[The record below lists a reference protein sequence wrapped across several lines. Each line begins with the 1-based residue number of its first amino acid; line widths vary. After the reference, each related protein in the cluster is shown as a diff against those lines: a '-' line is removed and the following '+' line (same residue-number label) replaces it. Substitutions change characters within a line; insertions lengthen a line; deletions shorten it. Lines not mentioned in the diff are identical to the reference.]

1 MREENATACL
11 KALQTSKNGL
21 PTLPTLRNSLVS
33 LPNERQWS
41 NLGRYTQRYGGV
53 GMEEYN
59 NEWLDKWVGR
69 RVLVKQ
75 LAAPELEEELAE
87 KIREDPRTVRTEPL
101 KSQTGVLELES
112 YDRLGVTLLT
122 LDEDR
127 LRTFVPWSALI
138 EISATGGEDE
148 PENAEA

>member
-1 MREENATACL
+1 
-11 KALQTSKNGL
+11 
-21 PTLPTLRNSLVS
+21 
-33 LPNERQWS
+33 
-41 NLGRYTQRYGGV
+41 
-53 GMEEYN
+53 MEEYK

-75 LAAPELEEELAE
+75 LAAPELEEGLAQ
-87 KIREDPRTVRTEPL
+87 KIREDPRTVRTEAL